1 MKHLVIT
8 LMIAMLAGVAYAQNP
23 KRSELTIVAKVDV
36 ALTATEARHNNTSQR
51 VSIDLTDALAK
62 LGGGGLGMALHK
74 FYIAEY
80 DPQTEGKTDEL
91 TSTYNYRNGWWLTE
105 AYDENTGEVTG
116 ECVADTTIQA
126 QMYVRNPELD
136 EKQLYVTVGQV
147 GRQLLPGKT
156 YRTSLYYINGSKAI
170 EICLSLNTTEAPAL
184 QLSELEKAGEENASL
199 SIYYNGSYKYRLLQL
214 NADSIY
220 QAIYAQMPLPDCVDY
235 EEGLQWGEGESLVL
249 YATGEDN
256 TLTDDATANYGG
268 YWLNTNGL
276 ACEWG
281 AAGCAMFCEPD
292 YYSGLSSLH
301 VGIYPD
307 RSLIDTSV
315 KSTLYLVCGNFYY
328 QLNLKVAIGPQPTFA
343 ECQTVEE
350 INYAMEMVPINK
362 GGEELLQEAYMNK
375 AIDLTDIIRQAFD
388 SEDITFCTPVYVPGQ
403 GYSAMPSANNITGTV
418 ISDSVGYLNGYQMT
432 DIRALAED
440 DNSFVHVAAPFN
452 PSIPILTIAYGIG
465 YKDGTLSFWQK
476 DGVRE
481 VGDYYTAEYY
491 LYSLDDKKKV
501 KLNINVIYVS
511 ERNPV
516 EIVKTTDITLP
527 SWNAEKSDY
536 AATQY
541 DLSEVLDSLQ
551 CDDAGKIVW
560 MAYNNLYQLTVPS
573 DYDELAGFVF
583 SSDGR
588 LLPEDLNGAVFIV
601 GYIDGEFHSFVMNP
615 SDDSEHTTA
624 IVATYNGKGYRFNIT
639 VTPTPDTGIASLPFP
654 FKGGSQGYNLS
665 GMHMNTN
672 TLPLREGQGVGLRGI
687 YIIDGKKV
695 LVR

>member
-1 MKHLVIT
+1 MKHLVIS

-51 VSIDLTDALAK
+51 VSKDLTDALAK

-91 TSTYNYRNGWWLTE
+91 TSTYNYREGWWLTE

-116 ECVADTTIQA
+116 ECVADTTIQS

-147 GRQLLPGKT
+147 GGQLLPGKT

-170 EICLSLNTTEAPAL
+170 EICLSLNTTEAPTL

-328 QLNLKVAIGPQPTFA
+328 QLNLKVAITPQPTLA
-343 ECQTVEE
+343 ECVLAETL
-350 INYAMEMVPINK
+350 NYAMEIIPENNGTESLIQADYMVN
-362 GGEELLQEAYMNK
+362 
-375 AIDLTDIIRQAFD
+375 AISLHDIVEQHFESADLVFATYTYI
-388 SEDITFCTPVYVPGQ
+388 PGQ
-403 GYSAMPSANNITGTV
+403 GYGPMPSATNI
-418 ISDSVGYLNGYQMT
+418 LNTPIANVAQYGYQMT
-432 DIRALAED
+432 DISFFAEMMGDESMLHLAVPM
-440 DNSFVHVAAPFN
+440 SPN
-452 PSIPILTIAYGIG
+452 PPLSIAYGIC
-465 YKDGTLSFWQK
+465 YNDSTLSFWQP

-672 TLPLREGQGVGLRGI
+672 TLPLMEGQGVGLRGI